1 MGGET
6 DDRKNLAKRIRTA
19 LRLGRAVRIVWQA
32 APVLTL
38 ASWALALLVGTVPL
52 IGLYLTKRIVD
63 EVMAGLGPS
72 GQSGAFG
79 RAAWT
84 IALAGGVAIVTVLLR
99 SAAGLVS
106 EYQSQAVTNAVADI
120 LHAKSLEVDLAYYED
135 PRYYD
140 TLHRAQQDAPARPMS
155 IVNGLA
161 ATAQSGVS
169 LLAMGGLLF
178 SLNPLVA
185 AVLFVAAAPGVLI
198 RLRFSSKLYAW
209 QRESTERQR
218 KQWYYH
224 WMLTDASHAKE
235 VRLFGLGKLF
245 QTRYQ
250 GLRTL
255 LQRERLSLTTRRT
268 FADLGAQALGSAII
282 YGTFAFIAWKA
293 LAKAIT
299 VGGMVMYFQAFQRGL
314 GALQGLLG
322 GLASLYEDN
331 LFLANFSDFMELQP
345 QVRDPE
351 APLPVPSPLK
361 EGIAFRDVHFRYP
374 GGEQEVLRGVSL
386 EIRPGQVVALV
397 GENGSGKTT
406 LVKLLCRLHDPLAG
420 EVLLDGAPLPRFRA
434 EELRRHIAVI
444 FQDFAHYFLPARENV
459 WLGGADREPD
469 GAAIA
474 SAAERAGADPAI
486 RRLPRGYDTTLGSW
500 FEDGQELSIGEWQKV
515 ALARSFFRDSEIVV
529 LDEPTSSMD
538 AVAEQEVF
546 KAFRKMAEGRT
557 VLLISHRF
565 STVKMADRIFVL
577 QEGQVAESGSH
588 EELLARRGL
597 YAKMFEAQ
605 AGAYR

>member
-6 DDRKNLAKRIRTA
+6 EDRRNLGKRIRSA

-32 APVLTL
+32 APGLTL

-52 IGLYLTKRIVD
+52 IGLYLTKKIVD
-63 EVMAGLGPS
+63 EVMAGLGGTSP
-72 GQSGAFG
+72 GGAFG
-79 RAAWT
+79 RAAGY
-84 IALAGGVAIVTVLLR
+84 IALAGGVALLTVLLR

-106 EYQSQAVTNAVADI
+106 EYQSQAVTDAVADV
-120 LHAKSLEVDLAYYED
+120 LHAKSVEVDLAYYED
-135 PRYYD
+135 PKYYD
-140 TLHRAQQDAPARPMS
+140 TLHRAQQDGPLRPMS

-169 LLAMGGLLF
+169 LLAMGGLLL
-178 SLNPLVA
+178 SLNPIVA
-185 AVLFVAAAPGVLI
+185 LVLFVAAAPGVLI
-198 RLRFSSKLYAW
+198 RLHFSGKLYAW
-209 QRESTERQR
+209 QKVRTELER
-218 KQWYYH
+218 KTWYYH

-235 VRLFGLGKLF
+235 VRLLGLGNHF
-245 QTRYQ
+245 RDRYKEFRCT
-250 GLRTL
+250 LR
-255 LQRERLSLTTRRT
+255 REWQALSTRRSL
-268 FADLGAQALGSAII
+268 ADAGAQSLGTAII

-331 LFLANFSDFMELQP
+331 LFLANFDDFMELRP
-345 QVRDPE
+345 QVKDPE
-351 APLPVPSPLK
+351 APAPVPSPLK

-374 GGEQEVLRGVSL
+374 GGEHEVLRGVSL

-406 LVKLLCRLHDPLAG
+406 VVKLLCRLHDPSAG

-434 EELRRHIAVI
+434 AELRRHIAVI
-444 FQDFAHYFLPARENV
+444 FQDFAHYFLPARENI
-459 WLGGADREPD
+459 WLGGAERSPD
-469 GAAIA
+469 AEAIA
-474 SAAERAGADPAI
+474 SAAVRSGADPAI

-546 KAFRKMAEGRT
+546 KAFRTMAEGRT

-577 QEGQVAESGSH
+577 QEGRVAESGTH
-588 EELLARRGL
+588 EELVARRGL